1 MSEALPYWRLS
12 GFYFSYF
19 ALLGATAPFM
29 ALYLDHLGF
38 SAARIGELLAIPM
51 LMRCIAPNLWGWLGD
66 RSGRRLAIVRLGA
79 LLTLLSF
86 AAILYRQDYT
96 WLALVMALHA
106 FFWHAVLPQF
116 EVITLDHLGPQ
127 AARYS
132 QIRLWGSIGFIV
144 AVVGL
149 GWLLERLALAH
160 YPLLVLLILALII
173 ASSLWVPEAP
183 ARAQPE
189 VLGAG
194 SLWQQLR
201 APGGWAFLLAVALM
215 QFSHGPYYTFITLYL
230 ERLGYERSLIG
241 VLWALGVL
249 AEILMFMLMA
259 RMLARYSVR
268 QVLLVSLLLAS
279 LRWLLLGQ
287 LADQLAVLLLTQLL
301 HAATFGSFHAAC
313 VHFIRHRFAA
323 RQQGQGQA
331 LYAALSGVG
340 GALGALY
347 AGYAWHLWGAGLTF
361 ALASLSALLAALI
374 IAGWLPAGARMRSP
388 SAG

>member
-1 MSEALPYWRLS
+1 MSDVLPYWRLS

-19 ALLGATAPFM
+19 ALLGAMAPFM

-86 AAILYRQDYT
+86 AAIFFRQDYL

-116 EVITLDHLGPQ
+116 EVITLNHLGSQ

-149 GWLLERLALAH
+149 GALLEHMALAH
-160 YPLLVLLILALII
+160 YPWLILMIMAAIVV
-173 ASSLWVPEAP
+173 SSLWVPDAASADRCTAP
-183 ARAQPE
+183 PRGG
-189 VLGAG
+189 L
-194 SLWQQLR
+194 LQQLR
-201 APGGWAFLLAVALM
+201 APGVWAFLLAVALM

-230 ERLGYERSLIG
+230 EGLGYGRSLIG
-241 VLWALGVL
+241 MLWALGVL
-249 AEILMFMLMA
+249 AEILLFMLMA
-259 RMLARYSVR
+259 RVLVHFSLR

-287 LADQLAVLLLTQLL
+287 LAEQLMVLLLTQLL

-313 VHFIRHRFAA
+313 IHFIRQRFA
-323 RQQGQGQA
+323 RHQQGQGQA
-331 LYAALSGVG
+331 LYATLSGVG

-347 AGYAWHLWGAGLTF
+347 AGHAWHWMGAASTF
-361 ALASLSALLAALI
+361 ALASLAALLAALVVLRY
-374 IAGWLPAGARMRSP
+374 LPADTVDTPSPAR
-388 SAG
+388 